1 MKIQIIILSF
11 ILIAFCSGCSQK
23 EATTQTFD
31 EDYVL
36 VEFASKLE
44 EDFHKLNNLPTDFDE
59 IKKNNG
65 IKQINHP

>member
-11 ILIAFCSGCSQK
+11 IIIAFSSGCSQK
-23 EATTQTFD
+23 NSTTSQSFD

-44 EDFHKLNNLPTDFDE
+44 EDFHKINNLPTDFDE
-59 IKKNNG
+59 INKLKK
-65 IKQINHP
+65 